1 MDFPL
6 PESGV
11 ASETDAILRDF
22 MQRNMERGA
31 TQEDFE
37 KQKEQLHQGASDAAA
52 NRLKSR
58 LILGRIA
65 TEEKIQ
71 VENEDFSRVIMNEAM
86 QTSQKPDQLVKEL
99 KKKDQSRIDRM
110 RVDILMG
117 KTMDRLLEKAE
128 RETAEATAW
137 AFDSPENRQLQLL
150 WEAAGSVCFC
160 KLFFYCELRTITNRL

>member
-1 MDFPL
+1 MRGAVLRCSNISHKSEEEFQAERQQITDQLLEAVDFPL
-6 PESGV
+6 ESGG
-11 ASETDAILRDF
+11 ERDGCNPPGF
-22 MQRNMERGA
+22 IRRNMERGA

-52 NRLKSR
+52 NRMKSR

-86 QTSQKPDQLVKEL
+86 QTGQKPDQLVKEL
-99 KKKDQSRIDRM
+99 KKDQSRIDRM

-128 RETAEATAW
+128 RETAEATA
-137 AFDSPENRQLQLL
+137 
-150 WEAAGSVCFC
+150 
-160 KLFFYCELRTITNRL
+160 